1 MFHLQAQKRR
11 KDASL
16 SEPFLHPSSSYIV
29 PIGSNIDS
37 RMSRLRFVFTKDE
50 EEEGQPSAPP
60 PRPPPT
66 APGSEEEPPQTG
78 KFWLTSTTG
87 LYVMNSI
94 AVVLHLSLLITV
106 YVLGNSKSKKV
117 WHLKQDRIY
126 AAPVQTFQAPPPDA
140 NAQIVQALFQSMLP
154 NTSAQTFQ
162 APFLSMAP
170 NASATCSPA
179 QPNYLNFSDPSSGNA
194 TELMLWVYAQVR
206 ACFIGWFPLTLFL
219 VCRWLVSFES
229 VRAGR

>member
-37 RMSRLRFVFTKDE
+37 RMSRLRFVFTNDDE
-50 EEEGQPSAPP
+50 EDGAPSAPP
-60 PRPPPT
+60 PT
-66 APGSEEEPPQTG
+66 VPGSEEEPQQTG

-106 YVLGNSKSKKV
+106 FVLGNGKSKKV

-126 AAPVQTFQAPPPDA
+126 AAPVQTFQAP
-140 NAQIVQALFQSMLP
+140 
-154 NTSAQTFQ
+154 
-162 APFLSMAP
+162 FLSMPP

-179 QPNYLNFSDPSSGNA
+179 QPNYLNFSDSSSGNA
-194 TELMLWVYAQVR
+194 TELMLWVYPQVR
-206 ACFIGWFPLTLFL
+206 ASFFLCAIGWFPLK
-219 VCRWLVSFES
+219 V
-229 VRAGR
+229 